1 MLVLE
6 GRKMLRLLM
15 FFSAGDKPQ
24 PYIFEPYIFEQIF
37 LRPNGNEDRAE
48 ARAAIEGGRQCL

>member
-1 MLVLE
+1 
-6 GRKMLRLLM
+6 MLRLLM